1 MNFMTKL
8 IMQFDT
14 KIGKNWIVSD
24 QECPG
29 SIKDNRHN
37 LVIEIPDS
45 GNKLCKN
52 EKCYFVIQ
60 YQDGSGAWQKDFD
73 YKNTKV

>member
-1 MNFMTKL
+1 MTKL
-8 IMQFDT
+8 ITQFST
-14 KIGKNWIVSD
+14 KIGKDWIVSN

-29 SIKDNRHN
+29 SVKGNKHN
-37 LVIEIPDS
+37 LVIVIPES

-60 YQDGSGAWQKDFD
+60 YPDGSGAWQKDFD
-73 YKNTKV
+73 YKNAKF

>member
-1 MNFMTKL
+1 MTEL
-8 IMQFDT
+8 IMQFNT
-14 KIGKNWIVSD
+14 KIGKNWMVSD

-52 EKCYFVIQ
+52 DKCYFVIQ
-60 YQDGSGAWQKDFD
+60 YPDGSGAWQKDFV